1 MSEIIDHFCDLIRQS
16 IGPNIDCIIQCSQ
29 KIPAASIDIFRR
41 FYCYSNLHTNSTSKS
56 HSNNI
61 YEMLK
66 KGEEEVRRLTGDQ
79 IHEMRLLGY
88 CNNGLIEP
96 LPIHPKLGNIQ
107 NIIFPISS
115 FLR

>member
-41 FYCYSNLHTNSTSKS
+41 FYCYSNLHTNSTSNS

-66 KGEEEVRRLTGDQ
+66 LYDPREMMLSSIFLGAKIEETYIKAED
-79 IHEMRLLGY
+79 I
-88 CNNGLIEP
+88 NNKLYNNKTTIE
-96 LPIHPKLGNIQ
+96 NILK
-107 NIIFPISS
+107 NE
-115 FLR
+115 